1 MGYAYSLLKNKIFPI
16 YYISLIGQDKIDS
29 PKTSI
34 LHFINHEENNNLPI
48 PTIGYNIGHITKN
61 GSEFYIWNVGCN
73 KNIRNLWKR
82 YYQKSNGFIFLINN
96 DDLDDDEYFE
106 EIKYILAVKE
116 WENVPVLF
124 MANTQDIN
132 HVLPADVVKKKFGEI
147 EGRKYLFHETY
158 SYDGEGIKDGID
170 LLINSI
176 LNK

>member
-1 MGYAYSLLKNKIFPI
+1 MK
-16 YYISLIGQDKIDS
+16 SLIGTEWREAK
-29 PKTSI
+29 
-34 LHFINHEENNNLPI
+34 
-48 PTIGYNIGHITKN
+48 
-61 GSEFYIWNVGCN
+61 
-73 KNIRNLWKR
+73 
-82 YYQKSNGFIFLINN
+82 NN
-96 DDLDDDEYFE
+96 DTIKVINPATNELIDTVPSLSAE
-106 EIKYILAVKE
+106 EVEEAINYAYEHQKE

-170 LLINSI
+170 WLINSI